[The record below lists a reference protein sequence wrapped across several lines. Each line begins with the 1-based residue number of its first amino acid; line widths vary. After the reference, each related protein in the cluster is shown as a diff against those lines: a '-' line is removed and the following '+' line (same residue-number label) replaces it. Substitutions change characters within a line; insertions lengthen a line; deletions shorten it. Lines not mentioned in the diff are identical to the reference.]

1 MYELVSTSPRVL
13 TIIQHFCPRCTMYA
27 LHTLY
32 MVQQFYIRKSV
43 RNGIF
48 LAKYF
53 DIYVDVDNC
62 KSSSMI
68 DPPNNQTSIS
78 FLLVLLLLLLLLVIV
93 TSHIV
98 GFRIREKLPKTLQR
112 KGKYKNISVIQFIK
126 SNNA

>member
-53 DIYVDVDNC
+53 DIYVDNC
-62 KSSSMI
+62 KSSNMI

>member
-1 MYELVSTSPRVL
+1 
-13 TIIQHFCPRCTMYA
+13 
-27 LHTLY
+27 
-32 MVQQFYIRKSV
+32 
-43 RNGIF
+43 
-48 LAKYF
+48 
-53 DIYVDVDNC
+53 
-62 KSSSMI
+62 MI

>member
-1 MYELVSTSPRVL
+1 
-13 TIIQHFCPRCTMYA
+13 MYA
-27 LHTLY
+27 WHTLY

-53 DIYVDVDNC
+53 DIYVDNC
-62 KSSSMI
+62 KSSKMI

>member
-1 MYELVSTSPRVL
+1 MY
-13 TIIQHFCPRCTMYA
+13 MYA
-27 LHTLY
+27 WYALY
-32 MVQQFYIRKSV
+32 MVQQFHIRKSV

-53 DIYVDVDNC
+53 DIEVDNC
-62 KSSSMI
+62 KSSNMI

-112 KGKYKNISVIQFIK
+112 KGNYKNK
-126 SNNA
+126 KY